1 MSSYLLVNHKRI
13 SGTRTKSPEA
23 QHLTTRE
30 ISVKQ
35 LQELLAS
42 CVDEEP
48 PQTKR
53 YPIL

>member
-1 MSSYLLVNHKRI
+1 MSEYLFINHKRI

-23 QHLTTRE
+23 QHRTTSK

-42 CVDEEP
+42 CGDEEP
-48 PQTKR
+48 PETKR